1 MGTLW
6 KVNGNPRGTLLKHMG
21 TLWELNGAAMGLNP
35 ERKVMGDEMHF
46 FLKE

>member
-6 KVNGNPRGTLLKHMG
+6 KVNGNPIGTQ
-21 TLWELNGAAMGLNP
+21 WELNGAPMGLNP
-35 ERKVMGDEMHF
+35 ERKVIGDKMHF